1 MHSLLTLKGTV
12 DRQADPGEFQA
23 PFVRYNL
30 SRRDQTMTD
39 ANEVH
44 ARVTKMLVQSLGVEE
59 DDVIPS
65 ATLQG
70 DLGAESIDFL
80 DIMFRLEREFRI
92 RIERDELFPDPISPH
107 DEAFTRDGR
116 LTDEGLTALRLR
128 MPYANFRDLE
138 FDRRLNRIDDLF
150 TVELLTNFI
159 TWKLRG
165 NGEAQGDVPAPAPHH
180 FPGEPTLSVVSTR
193 VRS

>member
-1 MHSLLTLKGTV
+1 
-12 DRQADPGEFQA
+12 
-23 PFVRYNL
+23 
-30 SRRDQTMTD
+30 MTD

-44 ARVTKMLVQSLGVEE
+44 ARVTKVLVESLGVEE

-80 DIMFRLEREFRI
+80 DIVFRLEREFRI
-92 RIERDELFPDPISPH
+92 KIERNELFPDPISPN
-107 DEAFTRDGR
+107 DPDFVRDGR

-138 FDRRLNRIDDLF
+138 FDRQLTAIDDLF
-150 TVELLTNFI
+150 TVELLTSFVM
-159 TWKLRG
+159 WKLRQSG
-165 NGEAQGDVPAPAPHH
+165 QSQYDRSAPAPQQS
-180 FPGEPTLSVVSTR
+180 PGTPTAMAACPAHSAE
-193 VRS
+193 

>member
-1 MHSLLTLKGTV
+1 M
-12 DRQADPGEFQA
+12 P
-23 PFVRYNL
+23 
-30 SRRDQTMTD
+30 D

-44 ARVTKMLVQSLGVEE
+44 ARVTKVLVQSLGVEE

-80 DIMFRLEREFRI
+80 DIMFRLEREFSI
-92 RIERDELFPDPISPH
+92 KIERNELFPDPISP
-107 DEAFTRDGR
+107 DDPILARDGR

-138 FDRRLNRIDDLF
+138 FDRQLNRIDDLV
-150 TVELLTNFI
+150 TVELLTSFI
-159 TWKLRG
+159 MWKLRE
-165 NGEAQGDVPAPAPHH
+165 NGKARQRCPPAHSR
-180 FPGEPTLSVVSTR
+180 FPEPRSTPDR
-193 VRS
+193 GKIFDE

>member
-1 MHSLLTLKGTV
+1 M
-12 DRQADPGEFQA
+12 P
-23 PFVRYNL
+23 
-30 SRRDQTMTD
+30 D

-44 ARVTKMLVQSLGVEE
+44 ARVTKVLVQSLGVEE

-80 DIMFRLEREFRI
+80 DIMFRLEREFGI
-92 RIERDELFPDPISPH
+92 KIERNELFPDPISP
-107 DEAFTRDGR
+107 DDPIFARDGR

-138 FDRRLNRIDDLF
+138 FDRQLNGIDDLF
-150 TVELLTNFI
+150 TVELLTSFI
-159 TWKLRG
+159 MWKLRE
-165 NGEAQGDVPAPAPHH
+165 NGQSQYDPPVPSPKHSPGTPTEIAHYPAHI
-180 FPGEPTLSVVSTR
+180 GE
-193 VRS
+193 

>member
-1 MHSLLTLKGTV
+1 M
-12 DRQADPGEFQA
+12 P
-23 PFVRYNL
+23 
-30 SRRDQTMTD
+30 D

-44 ARVTKMLVQSLGVEE
+44 ARVTKVLVESLGVEE
-59 DDVIPS
+59 DEVIPS

-80 DIMFRLEREFRI
+80 DIMFRLEREFSI
-92 RIERDELFPDPISPH
+92 KIERNELFPDPISLDDPV
-107 DEAFTRDGR
+107 FVRGGR

-138 FDRRLNRIDDLF
+138 FDRRLNRVDDLF
-150 TVELLTNFI
+150 TVELLTSFI

-165 NGEAQGDVPAPAPHH
+165 NGGAQYDVPVPVPDHS
-180 FPGEPTLSVVSTR
+180 PGEPTAISHYPANIGE
-193 VRS
+193 

>member
-1 MHSLLTLKGTV
+1 M
-12 DRQADPGEFQA
+12 P
-23 PFVRYNL
+23 
-30 SRRDQTMTD
+30 D

-44 ARVTKMLVQSLGVEE
+44 ARVTKVLVQSLGVEE

-80 DIMFRLEREFRI
+80 DILFRLEREFSI
-92 RIERDELFPDPISPH
+92 KIERNELFPDPFSQDDPIF
-107 DEAFTRDGR
+107 ARDGR

-138 FDRRLNRIDDLF
+138 FDRQLNRIDDLV
-150 TVELLTNFI
+150 TVELLTSFI
-159 TWKLRG
+159 MWKLRE
-165 NGEAQGDVPAPAPHH
+165 NGKADSDVHSLIHVPPNLVH
-180 FPGEPTLSVVSTR
+180 S
-193 VRS
+193 

>member
-1 MHSLLTLKGTV
+1 M
-12 DRQADPGEFQA
+12 P
-23 PFVRYNL
+23 
-30 SRRDQTMTD
+30 D

-44 ARVTKMLVQSLGVEE
+44 ARVTKVLVQSLGVEE

-80 DIMFRLEREFRI
+80 DIMFRLEREFSI
-92 RIERDELFPDPISPH
+92 KIERNELFPDPISP
-107 DEAFTRDGR
+107 DDPILARDGR
-116 LTDEGLTALRLR
+116 LTDEGLTALRVR

-138 FDRRLNRIDDLF
+138 FDRQLNRIDDLV
-150 TVELLTNFI
+150 TVELLTSFI
-159 TWKLRG
+159 MWKLRE
-165 NGEAQGDVPAPAPHH
+165 NGKADSDVHSLIP
-180 FPGEPTLSVVSTR
+180 VSPSL